1 MSNEALLTTA
11 GAWLEP
17 EIAQLSGYIWQ
28 STIGLE
34 VFPLDSFPAAL
45 ADQPT
50 VDGFINIT
58 GDWQGAVALQLPVAL
73 AERVASIM
81 FSLGRRQPS
90 AEDVLDALGEITNQT
105 GGNIKALVGGTCH
118 LSLPAV
124 VRGSDY
130 SIRLPGTEVVTR
142 VVLGCEDSAFIVNLL
157 SVRR

>member
-1 MSNEALLTTA
+1 MSVNALVTTA

-17 EIAQLSGYIWQ
+17 EIAQVSGYIWQ
-28 STIGLE
+28 ATLGLE
-34 VFPLDSFPAAL
+34 IVPLDSFPAAL
-45 ADQPT
+45 AEQPT

-58 GDWQGAVALQLPVAL
+58 GDWQGAVALQLPVPL

-81 FSLGRRQPS
+81 FSLGRRHPT

-157 SVRR
+157 SARG

>member
-1 MSNEALLTTA
+1 MTPEALVTTA

-28 STIGLE
+28 STLGLE
-34 VFPLDSFPAAL
+34 IYPIPVFPPELAAL
-45 ADQPT
+45 PT
-50 VDGFINIT
+50 MDGFINIT
-58 GDWQGAVALQLPVAL
+58 GDWQGALALQVPVPL

-81 FSLGRRQPS
+81 FSLDRRRPT

-105 GGNIKALVGGTCH
+105 GGNVKSLMPGVCH

-130 SIRLPGTEVVTR
+130 TIHLRGTEVVTR
-142 VVLGCEDSAFIVNLL
+142 VVLACEDSAFIVNLL
-157 SVRR
+157 AAR